1 MKGTASEADVDQDV
15 MSVLLDQYLE
25 TNEYH
30 RGDVVEG
37 VIASVTAKTI
47 LIDIGGKCDAI
58 VHPRE
63 VERMMPQDLYALKP
77 GQGVSVY
84 VIDKSEDDDTMLV
97 SLARA
102 AQQSDWDRAR
112 KLLRSEEPVSLPV
125 IDINK
130 GGVIVRL
137 GRLRGFVPGSQLLSN
152 WRTHQAADESEQRW
166 EALLGQTLTLCV
178 IEVTP
183 ERNRLILSERRAVD
197 SKAVKRRILE
207 KLKVGSVARGVISN
221 IVPFGAFVNV
231 NGVDGLLHISELSWK
246 RVTRPQE
253 IVQVGQ
259 ELNVYIL
266 DVDLEQERLGL
277 SLKRLVPDP
286 WESLGNVYKEGDLVE
301 VTIVNLT
308 TFGAFAALVEKP
320 EIEGLI
326 HISELADHQVARPQ
340 DVVKIGERCTVKIIS
355 LQPGE
360 RRIAFSVK
368 QAKPV
373 PSVVVSPETAP
384 TETESPVKVMSETA
398 IPEVAV
404 SEVNVEEAPAE
415 EAIASADETATGS
428 VKPNRTLG
436 RSRILRNPG

>member
-1 MKGTASEADVDQDV
+1 MMKETASEAGVDQNV
-15 MSVLLDQYLE
+15 MSVLLDQYME

-37 VIASVTAKTI
+37 VIASVNAKTI

-84 VIDKSEDDDTMLV
+84 VIDKSDDDDTMLV

-102 AQQSDWDRAR
+102 AQQNDWDRAR
-112 KLLRSEEPVSLPV
+112 KLLRSEEPVPLPV
-125 IDINK
+125 VDINK

-152 WRTHQAADESEQRW
+152 WRTHQNADESEQRW
-166 EALLGQTLTLCV
+166 EALLDQTLTLCV

-183 ERNRLILSERRAVD
+183 ERNRLILSERRATD

-207 KLKVGSVARGVISN
+207 KLKVGAVARGIINNV
-221 IVPFGAFVNV
+221 VPFGAFVNV

-259 ELNVYIL
+259 ELDVYIL

-277 SLKRLVPDP
+277 SLKRLIADP
-286 WESLGNVYKEGDLVE
+286 WESLGDVYKEGDLVE
-301 VTIVNLT
+301 ATIVNLT
-308 TFGAFAALVEKP
+308 TFGAFAALVDKP

-326 HISELADHQVARPQ
+326 HISELAHYQVARSQ
-340 DVVKIGERCTVKIIS
+340 DVVRIGERHTIKIIS
-355 LQPGE
+355 LQPSE

-368 QAKPV
+368 QAKPM
-373 PSVVVSPETAP
+373 PPETAP
-384 TETESPVKVMSETA
+384 LETA
-398 IPEVAV
+398 PPETAV
-404 SEVNVEEAPAE
+404 SEVAALESATLEMAAVEATAE
-415 EAIASADETATGS
+415 EVIAMVDEVVTDS
-428 VKPNRTLG
+428 VAEVQPDTEA
-436 RSRILRNPG
+436 RSDTV

>member
-1 MKGTASEADVDQDV
+1 MMKGTALEAGVDQDV
-15 MSVLLDQYLE
+15 MSVLLDQYME

-37 VIASVTAKTI
+37 VIASVNAKTI

-63 VERMMPQDLYALKP
+63 VERMMPKDLSALRP

-84 VIDKSEDDDTMLV
+84 VIDKSEEDDTMLV

-112 KLLRSEEPVSLPV
+112 KLLRSEEPVPLPV
-125 IDINK
+125 VDINK

-152 WRTHQAADESEQRW
+152 WRTHHSADESEQRW

-183 ERNRLILSERRAVD
+183 ERNRLILSERRAID

-207 KLKVGSVARGVISN
+207 KLKVGSVARGVIN
-221 IVPFGAFVNV
+221 NVVPFGAFVNV

-259 ELNVYIL
+259 ELDVYIL
-266 DVDLEQERLGL
+266 DIDLEQERLGL
-277 SLKRLVPDP
+277 SLKRLVSDP

-301 VTIVNLT
+301 ATIVNLT
-308 TFGAFAALVEKP
+308 TFGAFAALVDKP

-326 HISELADHQVARPQ
+326 HISELANHQVARPQ
-340 DVVKIGERCTVKIIS
+340 DVVKIGERYTVKIIS
-355 LQPGE
+355 LQSGE

-368 QAKPV
+368 QAKPA
-373 PSVVVSPETAP
+373 PSL
-384 TETESPVKVMSETA
+384 
-398 IPEVAV
+398 
-404 SEVNVEEAPAE
+404 EEAVPEALVV
-415 EAIASADETATGS
+415 EAITEEVVATVDETVIDIAAEVESDG
-428 VKPNRTLG
+428 V
-436 RSRILRNPG
+436 

>member
-1 MKGTASEADVDQDV
+1 MMKGTASEAGVDQDV
-15 MSVLLDQYLE
+15 LSVLLDQYME

-37 VIASVTAKTI
+37 VIASVNAKTI

-63 VERMMPQDLYALKP
+63 VERMMPNDLCALKP

-84 VIDKSEDDDTMLV
+84 VIEKSEDDDTMLV

-112 KLLRSEEPVSLPV
+112 KLLRSEEPVPLPV
-125 IDINK
+125 VDINK

-152 WRTHQAADESEQRW
+152 WRAHQGGDESEQRW
-166 EALLGQTLTLCV
+166 EALLGQTLTLCI

-183 ERNRLILSERRAVD
+183 ERNRLILSERRATD

-207 KLKVGSVARGVISN
+207 RLKVGAVARGVIN
-221 IVPFGAFVNV
+221 NVVPFGAFVNV

-246 RVTRPQE
+246 RITRPQE

-259 ELNVYIL
+259 ELDVYIL
-266 DVDLEQERLGL
+266 DINLEQERLGL

-286 WESLGNVYKEGDLVE
+286 WESLGDVYKEGDLVE
-301 VTIVNLT
+301 ATIVNLT
-308 TFGAFAALVEKP
+308 TFGAFAALIDKP

-340 DVVKIGERCTVKIIS
+340 DVVKIGERYMVKIIS
-355 LQPGE
+355 LQPSE

-373 PSVVVSPETAP
+373 PSVVTASEMVS
-384 TETESPVKVMSETA
+384 SETA
-398 IPEVAV
+398 IPEVMV
-404 SEVNVEEAPAE
+404 SEAVVEEATAE
-415 EAIASADETATGS
+415 EVIVTVDEVASGS
-428 VKPNRTLG
+428 VVEAQPDVAAQSDTA
-436 RSRILRNPG
+436 

>member
-1 MKGTASEADVDQDV
+1 MMKGTASGAGVHQDT
-15 MSVLLDQYLE
+15 MSVLLDQYME
-25 TNEYH
+25 TNEYQ

-37 VIASVTAKTI
+37 MIASVNAKTI

-63 VERMMPQDLYALKP
+63 VERMMPNDLRALKP
-77 GQGVSVY
+77 GQSVSVY

-102 AQQSDWDRAR
+102 AQQSDWDRAQ

-137 GRLRGFVPGSQLLSN
+137 GRLRGFVPGSQLLAN
-152 WRTHQAADESEQRW
+152 WRIHQNADESESRW
-166 EALLGQTLTLCV
+166 EALLGQTLMLCI

-207 KLKVGSVARGVISN
+207 KLKVGAVAQGVISN
-221 IVPFGAFVNV
+221 VVPFGAFVNV

-259 ELNVYIL
+259 ELDVYIL
-266 DVDLEQERLGL
+266 DIDLEQERLGL
-277 SLKRLVPDP
+277 SLKRLVADP
-286 WESLGNVYKEGDLVE
+286 WDSLGDMCKEGDLVD
-301 VTIVNLT
+301 VSIVNLT
-308 TFGAFAALVEKP
+308 TFGAFAALIDKP

-326 HISELADHQVARPQ
+326 HVSELADHQVGRPQ
-340 DVVKIGERCTVKIIS
+340 DVVKIGECHTVKIIS
-355 LQPGE
+355 LQPDE

-368 QAKPV
+368 QAKAVDDSKPIDPQTAAPEIAV
-373 PSVVVSPETAP
+373 YEAMVVEP
-384 TETESPVKVMSETA
+384 TSE
-398 IPEVAV
+398 EVISTV
-404 SEVNVEEAPAE
+404 DEVVIDTVAEVQTDIVE
-415 EAIASADETATGS
+415 I
-428 VKPNRTLG
+428 G
-436 RSRILRNPG
+436 RPI

>member
-1 MKGTASEADVDQDV
+1 MMKGTASEAGADQDV
-15 MSVLLDQYLE
+15 MSALLDQYME

-37 VIASVTAKTI
+37 VIASVNEKTI

-63 VERMMPQDLYALKP
+63 VERMMPKDLYALKP

-84 VIDKSEDDDTMLV
+84 VIDKSDDDDTMLV

-102 AQQSDWDRAR
+102 AQQSDWERAR
-112 KLLRSEEPVSLPV
+112 KLLRSGEPVPLPV
-125 IDINK
+125 VDVNK

-152 WRTHQAADESEQRW
+152 WRTHQGGDESEQRW

-183 ERNRLILSERRAVD
+183 ERNRLILSERRATD

-207 KLKVGSVARGVISN
+207 KLKVGSVARGVIN
-221 IVPFGAFVNV
+221 NVVPFGAFVNV
-231 NGVDGLLHISELSWK
+231 NGVDGLLHISELSWR

-259 ELNVYIL
+259 ELDVYIL

-286 WESLGNVYKEGDLVE
+286 WESLSTLYKEGDLVE
-301 VTIVNLT
+301 ATIVNLT
-308 TFGAFAALVEKP
+308 TFGAFAALVDKP

-326 HISELADHQVARPQ
+326 HISELADHPVARPQ
-340 DVVKIGERCTVKIIS
+340 DVVKVGERHTVKIIS
-355 LQPGE
+355 LQPNE
-360 RRIAFSVK
+360 RRIAFSVR
-368 QAKPV
+368 QAKP
-373 PSVVVSPETAP
+373 
-384 TETESPVKVMSETA
+384 
-398 IPEVAV
+398 
-404 SEVNVEEAPAE
+404 APALQE
-415 EAIASADETATGS
+415 AEPEAIVMEAATEEVIVAADES
-428 VKPNRTLG
+428 VIHVEAEVQPDNV
-436 RSRILRNPG
+436 

>member
-1 MKGTASEADVDQDV
+1 MMKGTASGAGVHQDT
-15 MSVLLDQYLE
+15 MSVLLDQYME
-25 TNEYH
+25 TNEYQ

-37 VIASVTAKTI
+37 MIASVNAKTI

-63 VERMMPQDLYALKP
+63 VERMMPNDLRALKP
-77 GQGVSVY
+77 GQSVSVY

-102 AQQSDWDRAR
+102 AQQSDWDRAQ

-137 GRLRGFVPGSQLLSN
+137 GRLRGFVPGSQLLAN
-152 WRTHQAADESEQRW
+152 WRIHQNADESESRW
-166 EALLGQTLTLCV
+166 EALLGQTLMLCI

-207 KLKVGSVARGVISN
+207 KLKVGAVAQGVISN
-221 IVPFGAFVNV
+221 VVPFGAFVNV

-259 ELNVYIL
+259 ELDVYIL
-266 DVDLEQERLGL
+266 DIDLEQERLGL
-277 SLKRLVPDP
+277 SLKRLVADP
-286 WESLGNVYKEGDLVE
+286 WDSLGDMCKEGDLVD
-301 VTIVNLT
+301 VSIVNLT
-308 TFGAFAALVEKP
+308 TFGAFAALIDKP

-326 HISELADHQVARPQ
+326 HVSELADHQVGRPQ
-340 DVVKIGERCTVKIIS
+340 DVVKIGECHTVKIIS
-355 LQPGE
+355 LQPDE

-368 QAKPV
+368 QAKAVDDSKPIDPQTAAPEIAVYEAMVVEPTSEEVISTVDEVVIDTVAEVQTDIVEIGRPV
-373 PSVVVSPETAP
+373 
-384 TETESPVKVMSETA
+384 
-398 IPEVAV
+398 
-404 SEVNVEEAPAE
+404 
-415 EAIASADETATGS
+415 
-428 VKPNRTLG
+428 
-436 RSRILRNPG
+436 

>member
-1 MKGTASEADVDQDV
+1 MKGTASEAGVNQDV
-15 MSVLLDQYLE
+15 MGVLLDQYME

-30 RGDVVEG
+30 HGDVVEG
-37 VIASVTAKTI
+37 VIASVSDKTI
-47 LIDIGGKCDAI
+47 LIDVGGKCDAI

-63 VERMMPQDLYALKP
+63 VERMMPKDLYALKP
-77 GQGVSVY
+77 GQDVSVY
-84 VIDKSEDDDTMLV
+84 VIEKNDDDDTMLV

-125 IDINK
+125 VDINK

-137 GRLRGFVPGSQLLSN
+137 GRLRGFVPGSQLLPN
-152 WRTHQAADESEQRW
+152 WRAHQNTGESEQRW

-183 ERNRLILSERRAVD
+183 ERNRLILSERRAAD
-197 SKAVKRRILE
+197 SKVVKRRILE
-207 KLKVGSVARGVISN
+207 KLKVGTIARGVIN
-221 IVPFGAFVNV
+221 NVVPFGAFVNV

-259 ELNVYIL
+259 ELDVYVL
-266 DVDLEQERLGL
+266 DIDLEKERLGL
-277 SLKRLVPDP
+277 SLKRLTADP
-286 WESLGNVYKEGDLVE
+286 WESLGDIYQEGDFVE

-326 HISELADHQVARPQ
+326 HISELADHQVARPE
-340 DVVKIGERCTVKIIS
+340 DVVKTGEQHLVKIIS
-355 LQPGE
+355 LQPDE

-368 QAKPV
+368 QAKSV
-373 PSVVVSPETAP
+373 PANTETA
-384 TETESPVKVMSETA
+384 E
-398 IPEVAV
+398 AV
-404 SEVNVEEAPAE
+404 VDEAVLNSAAEAQPDVEAPP
-415 EAIASADETATGS
+415 DT
-428 VKPNRTLG
+428 V
-436 RSRILRNPG
+436 

>member
-1 MKGTASEADVDQDV
+1 MKGTASEAGVNQDV
-15 MSVLLDQYLE
+15 MGVLLDQYME

-30 RGDVVEG
+30 HGDVVEG
-37 VIASVTAKTI
+37 VIASVSDKTI
-47 LIDIGGKCDAI
+47 LIDVGGKCDAI

-63 VERMMPQDLYALKP
+63 VERMMPKDLYALKP
-77 GQGVSVY
+77 GQDVSVY
-84 VIDKSEDDDTMLV
+84 VIEKNDDDDTMLV

-125 IDINK
+125 VDINK

-137 GRLRGFVPGSQLLSN
+137 GRLRGFVPGSQLLPN
-152 WRTHQAADESEQRW
+152 WRAHQNTGESEQRW

-183 ERNRLILSERRAVD
+183 ERNRLILSERRAAD
-197 SKAVKRRILE
+197 SKVVKRRILE
-207 KLKVGSVARGVISN
+207 KLKVGTIARGVIN
-221 IVPFGAFVNV
+221 NVVPFGAFVNV

-259 ELNVYIL
+259 EMDVYVL
-266 DVDLEQERLGL
+266 DIDLEKERLGL
-277 SLKRLVPDP
+277 SLKRLTADP
-286 WESLGNVYKEGDLVE
+286 WESLGDIYQEGDFVE

-326 HISELADHQVARPQ
+326 HISELADHQVARPE
-340 DVVKIGERCTVKIIS
+340 DVVKTGEQHLVKIIS
-355 LQPGE
+355 LQPDE

-368 QAKPV
+368 QAKSV
-373 PSVVVSPETAP
+373 PANTETA
-384 TETESPVKVMSETA
+384 E
-398 IPEVAV
+398 AV
-404 SEVNVEEAPAE
+404 VDEAVLNSAAEAQPDVEAPP
-415 EAIASADETATGS
+415 DT
-428 VKPNRTLG
+428 V
-436 RSRILRNPG
+436 